1 MPDSPAQLKVLY
13 MRVSSENQSEEMQ
26 LNAAKRYLEQYNPD
40 EVLILCDHGISATK
54 LPLHK
59 RPQLVKLLDLVRED
73 KVDTLLVYQRDR
85 LARDFYEYLTI
96 ISELIKHDVNV
107 IFTASNSPQFNKD
120 IVLEGAYAIFA
131 QHEGH
136 LINKRTSDARKQAP
150 HRIFGYNVTKTENG
164 RSYSINEQ
172 RGELVKQ
179 LFSEA
184 ANVETL
190 EEFLSLLTK
199 YKKLMKRKVEDVL
212 KILKQ
217 PFYAGYYMTQNEYHR
232 LPHVPAIITLDEYKS
247 ANKKLEQLEKQY
259 YELKA
264 KTQDNVFIRPICF
277 ICNSEMSLKMNT
289 VGTEGYFLCN
299 RNHELVDISIQQ
311 LNKVIDEIVT
321 EALNNLNT
329 NELEKKCISF
339 LTSLKKASDQ
349 DKTACL
355 QAIRHIE
362 YKLCTTYN
370 LSKPC
375 NEAKKLLEEIRALES
390 KLNNIVQKEQ
400 KINECLREINELV
413 RLIQVMLRE
422 NQEDHERR
430 LLAKMMIKN
439 LIVHHDYVICEL
451 FFHEFFK
458 SEVLT

>member
-1 MPDSPAQLKVLY
+1 MLNVVTKLKVLY
-13 MRVSSENQSEEMQ
+13 MRVSSDNQSEEMQ

-96 ISELIKHDVNV
+96 ISELIKHNVNV
-107 IFTASNSPQFNKD
+107 IFTASDSPQFNKD

-150 HRIFGYNVTKTENG
+150 HRIFGYDVTKTENG
-164 RSYSINEQ
+164 RSYSINEK

-184 ANVETL
+184 ANVENI
-190 EEFLSLLTK
+190 EEFLILLTK
-199 YKKLMKRKVEDVL
+199 YKKLVGRKVEDVL

-217 PFYAGYYMTQNEYHR
+217 PFYAGYYMSQNEYHH
-232 LPHVPAIITLDEYKS
+232 LQHVPAIITLDEYKS
-247 ANKKLEQLEKQY
+247 VNKKLEQLEKQY

-264 KTQDNVFIRPICF
+264 QTQDSALIRPICF
-277 ICNSEMSLKMNT
+277 ICNNEMSLKMNA
-289 VGTEGYFLCN
+289 VGTEGYFVCS
-299 RNHELVDISIQQ
+299 RNHKLVDIPIKQ
-311 LNKVIDEIVT
+311 LNDIIDEIVT
-321 EALNNLNT
+321 EILNNLNI
-329 NELEKKCISF
+329 NELEKKCLSF
-339 LTSLKKASDQ
+339 LTSLKKENDQ
-349 DKTACL
+349 DKTTCL
-355 QAIRHIE
+355 QAIRNIE

-375 NEAKKLLEEIRALES
+375 NEAKKLMAELSVLES
-390 KLNNIVQKEQ
+390 KLSNIVQKEQ

-413 RLIQVMLRE
+413 RLIQLVL
-422 NQEDHERR
+422 QESLEGHERR
-430 LLAKMMIKN
+430 LLAKMIIKN
-439 LIVHHDYVICEL
+439 LIVHHEYVTCEL